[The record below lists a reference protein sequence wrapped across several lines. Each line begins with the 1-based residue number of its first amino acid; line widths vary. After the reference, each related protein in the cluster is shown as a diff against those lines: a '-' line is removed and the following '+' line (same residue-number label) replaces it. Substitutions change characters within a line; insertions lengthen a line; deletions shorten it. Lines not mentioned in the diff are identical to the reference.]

1 LKNCLDYPR
10 LRQALDTLPKTL
22 DDTYA
27 RILESIP
34 DGHITQAATILNLL
48 VWSDWKFKIHEL
60 VDAIAVNLD
69 EGPAFDPKNR
79 MPVPRDVLKLCSS
92 LVVVFKGEW
101 DTNTEMAQL
110 AHFSVKEYLIS
121 NHVSG
126 AFKSLIS
133 GKVANSYLAK
143 LCLRYLVGV
152 RQLALGDQLMSPVYA
167 TKNNPLFPFVHY
179 SARCWM
185 DHARETESEDEI
197 LFEMIQSFFLVEH
210 KAFSL
215 FEKMYNDHS
224 YHHSPLYYAAAGG
237 LKRMVEHLLDGDQD
251 GERDIALETALAKGQ
266 DTIAYLFL
274 DRGADIKAREALILD
289 SAITG
294 GRDTTVQLLLD
305 RGVDANI
312 GDGWPL
318 CKAVIRGQD
327 TTVKLLLDW
336 GVNPNAGKF
345 RALYEAVKRG
355 QDTTVQ
361 LLLDRGAD
369 ANGVNGQPL
378 MIAVEHRKDTTL
390 KLLLDWG
397 ADANAGNSRA
407 LYEAIKRGQ
416 DTTVQLLLD
425 GGADA
430 RSDNERLLHAAVCRG
445 YDTIAKLLIDG
456 GANPNAYRQLKPTTL
471 QEILV
476 WGYQSLVDL
485 LQEGDSRVTALESI
499 VMKRY
504 HNLAR
509 VLVEKGAN
517 INVAGGDW
525 FDTLRT
531 GVWSVQIVRRIL
543 EKNSFLSANHLL
555 SAMFDSDPQAEEI
568 ILVMLP
574 YLTLE
579 RAAQA
584 RYPTGMNLLHYSAV
598 CGIESVARRCLDLGV
613 NIYTYDDLGR
623 TALHCAAE
631 YGCITIVKMLV
642 RAGSNIEALNDEHKT
657 PLECAHKDVVYRLL
671 PEKVKKRI
679 KRVPSRKVI
688 EYLSERAREGVPSS
702 PANQNT
708 NKRKRSLEDTGAN
721 ESKRLADGEINIC
734 KEPQPTTTGTTE
746 AKP

>member
-369 ANGVNGQPL
+369 A
-378 MIAVEHRKDTTL
+378 
-390 KLLLDWG
+390 
-397 ADANAGNSRA
+397 
-407 LYEAIKRGQ
+407 
-416 DTTVQLLLD
+416 
-425 GGADA
+425 
-430 RSDNERLLHAAVCRG
+430 RSDNERPLHAAVCRG

-568 ILVMLP
+568 ILV
-574 YLTLE
+574 
-579 RAAQA
+579 
-584 RYPTGMNLLHYSAV
+584 LLLSAPHK
-598 CGIESVARRCLDLGV
+598 RDTRLG
-613 NIYTYDDLGR
+613 
-623 TALHCAAE
+623 
-631 YGCITIVKMLV
+631 
-642 RAGSNIEALNDEHKT
+642 
-657 PLECAHKDVVYRLL
+657 
-671 PEKVKKRI
+671 
-679 KRVPSRKVI
+679 
-688 EYLSERAREGVPSS
+688 
-702 PANQNT
+702 
-708 NKRKRSLEDTGAN
+708 
-721 ESKRLADGEINIC
+721 
-734 KEPQPTTTGTTE
+734 
-746 AKP
+746 